1 MGRSR
6 INDYSILQIT
16 DNTKGIKKSY
26 KVALTESTLANIN
39 SNVFQDEPIDQE
51 DLITIINKIGNI
63 IRDVMEKVDKET
75 TTINILVPVPVIT
88 EDFIKAYGN
97 KNIHKAT
104 DEIENI
110 LSSLTPEQQAEI
122 LKKFTP
128 HS

>member
-26 KVALTESTLANIN
+26 KVALPEKNLANIN

-51 DLITIINKIGNI
+51 DLITIINKIGNVI
-63 IRDVMEKVDKET
+63 KDVMEKVDKET

-97 KNIHKAT
+97 KNINKAT

>member
-26 KVALTESTLANIN
+26 KVALPEKNLASIHT
-39 SNVFQDEPIDQE
+39 SNFEDVPIDQE
-51 DLITIINKIGNI
+51 DLITIINHIGNI
-63 IRDVMEKVDKET
+63 IKDVMEKVDKET

-97 KNIHKAT
+97 KNINKAT
-104 DEIENI
+104 DEIADI
-110 LSSLTPEQQAEI
+110 LSSLSPEQQAEI

-128 HS
+128 NH

>member
-63 IRDVMEKVDKET
+63 IKDVMEKVDKET

-88 EDFIKAYGN
+88 ENFIKAYGN

-104 DEIENI
+104 DEIANI
-110 LSSLTPEQQAEI
+110 LSSLSPEQQAEI

>member
-97 KNIHKAT
+97 KNINKAT

>member
-63 IRDVMEKVDKET
+63 IKDVMEKVDKET

-97 KNIHKAT
+97 KNINKAT

>member
-26 KVALTESTLANIN
+26 KVALPEKNLASIHTSTFED
-39 SNVFQDEPIDQE
+39 VPIDQE
-51 DLITIINKIGNI
+51 DLITIINHIGNI
-63 IRDVMEKVDKET
+63 IKDVMEKVDKET

-97 KNIHKAT
+97 KNINKAT

>member
-122 LKKFTP
+122 LKKFTL

>member
-26 KVALTESTLANIN
+26 KVALPEKNLASIHTNN
-39 SNVFQDEPIDQE
+39 FEDVPIDQE
-51 DLITIINKIGNI
+51 DLITIINHIGNI
-63 IRDVMEKVDKET
+63 LKDVMEKVDKET
-75 TTINILVPVPVIT
+75 TTINILVPVPIIT

-104 DEIENI
+104 DEIADI

-128 HS
+128 NH

>member
-63 IRDVMEKVDKET
+63 IKDVMEKVDKET

-88 EDFIKAYGN
+88 ENFIKAYGN

>member
-1 MGRSR
+1 M
-6 INDYSILQIT
+6 
-16 DNTKGIKKSY
+16 
-26 KVALTESTLANIN
+26 ALTESTLANIN

-97 KNIHKAT
+97 KNINKAT

>member
-75 TTINILVPVPVIT
+75 TTIHILVPVPVIT

>member
-26 KVALTESTLANIN
+26 KVALPEKNLASIHT
-39 SNVFQDEPIDQE
+39 SNFEDVPIDQE
-51 DLITIINKIGNI
+51 DLITIINHIGNI
-63 IRDVMEKVDKET
+63 INDVMEKVDKET
-75 TTINILVPVPVIT
+75 TTINILVPVPIIT

-104 DEIENI
+104 DEIADI

-128 HS
+128 NH

>member
-26 KVALTESTLANIN
+26 KGALTESNLANIN

-97 KNIHKAT
+97 KNINKAT

>member
-51 DLITIINKIGNI
+51 DLITIINKIGNVI
-63 IRDVMEKVDKET
+63 KDVMEKVDKET

-97 KNIHKAT
+97 KNINKAT

>member
-26 KVALTESTLANIN
+26 KVALPEKNLASIHTSTFED
-39 SNVFQDEPIDQE
+39 VPIDQE
-51 DLITIINKIGNI
+51 DLITIINHIGNI
-63 IRDVMEKVDKET
+63 IKDVMEKIDKET

-128 HS
+128 NH